1 MSNESY
7 QYTNNWF
14 ESAAKGVWDTLIP
27 QINPARILEIGSY
40 EGAATC
46 YLIEKLAASKE
57 IELHPANKTM
67 KPIIIKD
74 KECEIRGL
82 MVGLIRTY

>member
-1 MSNESY
+1 MRPHRRELIQRFVRSIAPDVMVS
-7 QYTNNWF
+7 F
-14 ESAAKGVWDTLIP
+14 SSA
-27 QINPARILEIGSY
+27 EIRRKKY
-40 EGAATC
+40 
-46 YLIEKLAASKE
+46 YKRSKQ
-57 IELHPANKTM
+57 IELHPANKSM